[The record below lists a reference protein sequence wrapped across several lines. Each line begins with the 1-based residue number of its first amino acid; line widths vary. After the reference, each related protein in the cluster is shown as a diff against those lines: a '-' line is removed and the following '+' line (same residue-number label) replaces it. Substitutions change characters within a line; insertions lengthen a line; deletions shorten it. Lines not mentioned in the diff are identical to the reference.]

1 MQAARKIDSATRI
14 RELARARMLVV
25 GDVMLDRFVSGSVNR
40 ISPEAPVP
48 VLKIEHACSMLGG
61 AGNVIRNLAA
71 LGAMPRFVGVIGDD
85 REGEEVRTLMAEAVG
100 QDHHH
105 LVVEAGRPT
114 TTKTRYVAGGHQLLR
129 VDCEIAAPLSPASA
143 LALMAATEEALKH
156 ADVLVLSDYAKGVLA
171 PSIVASLIQA
181 AQRFACRVIADPKS
195 RHFDVYRGVSVITPN
210 RGELAAATGLS
221 ARTDTEIERAC
232 KQVLASCD
240 IAAILATRSEE
251 GMSLATREGG
261 VWHLPA
267 HAREVYDVSG
277 AGDTVVAV
285 LSAALSAGT
294 DLLEAAHLANL
305 AAGIVV
311 GKVGT
316 AVVRPDELIHA
327 VREERW
333 IETENKIASLQIVVE
348 QVAAW
353 RRAGLR
359 IGFTNGCFDL
369 LHPGHLSLLRQARA
383 ACDRLVVGLNSDASI
398 MRLKGE
404 GRPVQPELARA
415 ALLASLADVDR
426 VVIFVE
432 DTPISLIDA
441 IRPDLLVKGADYSRD
456 AVVGGDI
463 VERYG
468 GKILLANLIPGH
480 STTATIRR
488 VGGAG

>member
-1 MQAARKIDSATRI
+1 
-14 RELARARMLVV
+14 
-25 GDVMLDRFVSGSVNR
+25 
-40 ISPEAPVP
+40 
-48 VLKIEHACSMLGG
+48 
-61 AGNVIRNLAA
+61 
-71 LGAMPRFVGVIGDD
+71 
-85 REGEEVRTLMAEAVG
+85 
-100 QDHHH
+100 
-105 LVVEAGRPT
+105 
-114 TTKTRYVAGGHQLLR
+114 
-129 VDCEIAAPLSPASA
+129 
-143 LALMAATEEALKH
+143 
-156 ADVLVLSDYAKGVLA
+156 
-171 PSIVASLIQA
+171 
-181 AQRFACRVIADPKS
+181 
-195 RHFDVYRGVSVITPN
+195 
-210 RGELAAATGLS
+210 
-221 ARTDTEIERAC
+221 
-232 KQVLASCD
+232 
-240 IAAILATRSEE
+240 
-251 GMSLATREGG
+251 MSLATREGG